1 MRKFFQQRVSG
12 HQKKMQRYLKY
23 VVNDHF
29 ALTMTFLVG
38 GLGLYYSNSLQ
49 ALPANFT
56 WGGVI
61 VLLVWLIAL
70 HVGQFTTLTQPA
82 DKVFLLPKEQQMRE
96 YLVKAFQYSCYFP
109 FVVLLLI
116 GGAMMPLLVVSLNQK
131 FSLFIFYLLML
142 WGLKFSQLEI
152 QRMALFQDMEK
163 ATKNAYILWTI
174 VSIAILGLSIF
185 LHPIV
190 GLIMSGLQ
198 IYLFHNL
205 CWRRMYA
212 PLDWEKM
219 IAVEE
224 HRLHRLYRFI
234 NLFTDVPEITPE
246 IKRRKYFDV
255 ILKKITY
262 SFNHTYLYLYVRR
275 FLRGT
280 EYSGLYL
287 RLTAIGSLALFFI
300 GDRWFALTIGALFI
314 YLIGFQML
322 PLYQQFRYMTATQL
336 YPVPEAQKL
345 VAIKQLLRVILSV
358 TVAVFSLVS
367 LLVLPN
373 WLDRGIV
380 ILGFW
385 IILGLF
391 VEVYLPYRIKK
402 TLSN

>member
-1 MRKFFQQRVSG
+1 
-12 HQKKMQRYLKY
+12 
-23 VVNDHF
+23 
-29 ALTMTFLVG
+29 
-38 GLGLYYSNSLQ
+38 
-49 ALPANFT
+49 
-56 WGGVI
+56 
-61 VLLVWLIAL
+61 
-70 HVGQFTTLTQPA
+70 
-82 DKVFLLPKEQQMRE
+82 
-96 YLVKAFQYSCYFP
+96 
-109 FVVLLLI
+109 
-116 GGAMMPLLVVSLNQK
+116 
-131 FSLFIFYLLML
+131 
-142 WGLKFSQLEI
+142 
-152 QRMALFQDMEK
+152 
-163 ATKNAYILWTI
+163 
-174 VSIAILGLSIF
+174 
-185 LHPIV
+185 
-190 GLIMSGLQ
+190 
-198 IYLFHNL
+198 
-205 CWRRMYA
+205 
-212 PLDWEKM
+212 M